1 MFCDKI
7 ARPAGRRPGESRSR
21 RLLGPAKAGANEA
34 VGPAKAGANEAVAPA
49 KAGAQGYVGLRLRH
63 IRFAWL
69 LRHITSVAILLQSP
83 FPMRS
88 EFPRVLW
95 ILAALLVAG
104 FLVYQLA
111 SVLFVFAA
119 GALLAY
125 VCAPLVEWLQ
135 RRGLP
140 RWTGVVLVLVLV
152 VLTVVGLLLILIP
165 LVITQVGALV
175 DEVPR
180 LVEWYRSALVP
191 LARDVLGVEL
201 PADAERMRAIAAAAM
216 RDGGAL
222 VQRLLPSITSGGLAV
237 VSLLGTLFLLPVLLL
252 YFLLD
257 WERMS
262 AALLSLV
269 PRRHLD
275 RVSKVL
281 AEIDG
286 VLSAFLRGQFL
297 VMLSLSVF
305 YSAGLAFAG
314 LDSALSVGI
323 ITGMLA
329 FVPYVG
335 FSLGLLLG
343 TFAALL
349 QFHSLT
355 GMLGVWAV
363 FVIGQVVEGYV
374 LTPWLVGDRVGLHPL
389 WVLFAVLAGGALLGF
404 LGVLLAVPVAAV
416 LAVLARHA
424 RRHYLDSPLYLS

>member
-1 MFCDKI
+1 
-7 ARPAGRRPGESRSR
+7 
-21 RLLGPAKAGANEA
+21 
-34 VGPAKAGANEAVAPA
+34 
-49 KAGAQGYVGLRLRH
+49 
-63 IRFAWL
+63 
-69 LRHITSVAILLQSP
+69 
-83 FPMRS
+83 MRS
-88 EFPRVLW
+88 DLPRVLW
-95 ILAALLVAG
+95 ILAALLFAG

-111 SVLFVFAA
+111 SVLFVFSA

-125 VCAPLVEWLQ
+125 VCAPLVGWTQ

-140 RWTGVVLVLVLV
+140 RWLGVVLVLVLV
-152 VLTVVGLLLILIP
+152 VLSVVGLLLILIP
-165 LVITQVGALV
+165 LVLSQVGALA

-180 LVEWYRSALVP
+180 LVEWYRTALVP
-191 LARDVLGVEL
+191 FARQMLGVEL
-201 PADAERMRAIAAAAM
+201 PADAERMRTIATAAM

-222 VQRLLPSITSGGLAV
+222 VQRLLPSITSGGLAL

-262 AALLSLV
+262 TAVMTLV
-269 PRRHLD
+269 PRRRLD
-275 RVSKVL
+275 AVQRL
-281 AEIDG
+281 LCEIDG
-286 VLSAFLRGQFL
+286 VLSAFLRGQLL

-314 LDSALSVGI
+314 LDTALSVGI

-335 FSLGLLLG
+335 FALGLVLG
-343 TFAALL
+343 SFAALL
-349 QFHSLT
+349 QFHSL
-355 GMLGVWAV
+355 GGLLSVWAV
-363 FVIGQVVEGYV
+363 FVIGQVIEGYV

-416 LAVLARHA
+416 VAVLARHA
-424 RRHYLDSPLYLS
+424 REHYMGSSTYLS